1 MKRVILPLI
10 LSIALLSIPQTSA
23 EAGIFS
29 NYRAKVT
36 HNKELK
42 NTQAKIKEIFVR
54 QDEYTN
60 DHDIKGLSS
69 LYAQN
74 FINNDGFN
82 KDVYFSLIEKTWQN
96 YPSIM
101 YDSKIKEIRL
111 SDDYATVYAYETASA
126 TTLEQTENIQAYGE
140 LRSVAN
146 TIYHLKKTGDK
157 WLIVAEEILNEKS
170 QLKYGDARFIKMDL
184 SAPEL
189 INSGEEYTAF
199 LNMELT
205 DDESAVATI
214 DRQEII
220 HPLKEAD
227 EAFRQLT
234 EENQLERVF
243 RANNKNINEYA
254 TASIGI
260 AKAETFDK
268 SKTRV
273 YLSGVAFLMTR
284 VNIIPKNEYITIED
298 KDAQTDK

>member
-10 LSIALLSIPQTSA
+10 LSIIILNAQHIPAQ
-23 EAGIFS
+23 AGFIS
-29 NYRAKVT
+29 DHKARVSQ
-36 HNKELK
+36 NKEFK
-42 NTQAKIKEIFVR
+42 NTQTKIKEVFTR

-60 DHDIKGLSS
+60 DHDLKGLSS
-69 LYAQN
+69 LYAPN

-82 KDVYFSLIEKTWQN
+82 KDVYFNLIEKTWQN
-96 YPSIM
+96 YPSII
-101 YDSKIKEIRL
+101 YDSKIKEIRING
-111 SDDYATVYAYETASA
+111 DYATVFAYETASA
-126 TTLEQTENIQAYGE
+126 TTMEQTENLKAYGE
-140 LRSVAN
+140 LRSEAN
-146 TIYHLKKTGDK
+146 TIYHLKRIGDK
-157 WLIVAEEILNEKS
+157 WLIFAEAVLNEKS
-170 QLKYGDARFIKMDL
+170 QLKYGDARFIKMNL

-205 DDESAVATI
+205 DNESAVATI

-220 HPLKEAD
+220 HPLKDAD

-234 EENQLERVF
+234 DENQLERVF
-243 RANNKNINEYA
+243 KANNKNINEYA

-260 AKAETFDK
+260 AKAEAFDT

-284 VNIIPKNEYITIED
+284 VNVIPNNKYITIED
-298 KDAQTDK
+298 TDAQTDK